1 MSTKKKLREFK
12 KQNKH
17 LFYKTEKVLV
27 KDILPDY
34 DPPEGQ
40 EYAIVTHTDQGM
52 KICNFCSKSY
62 NLVTNEE
69 LILPMM
75 EAILSEYPNA
85 DIVAQSQRD
94 SRFYVDIIFDDVSRS
109 IGSKR
114 KAIVDTIHPKFQ
126 ITNSYD
132 GKVKYSRDFGF
143 WRVVCENG
151 MSVPTSDIISEGG
164 LHTDKLDDLI
174 NAELLINTTSEYLE
188 NVRDY
193 TEPYRKLMKNRADVE
208 ERIAQVLD
216 NTSFPKRQ
224 AEAVADRIASEVKVL
239 KSPANDWLVY
249 NGFNGELNHNQE
261 FKMTISKR
269 HEVDKQ
275 IFDFLLKSA

>member
-12 KQNKH
+12 KQNEH
-17 LFYKTEKVLV
+17 LFYKTEKVAV

-40 EYAIVTHTDQGM
+40 EYAIVTYTPEGM

-69 LILPMM
+69 LIIPMM
-75 EAILSEYPNA
+75 EAILSEFPGA
-85 DIVAQSQRD
+85 DVVAQSQRD
-94 SRFYVDIIFDDVSRS
+94 SRFYVDIIFDDVSRT
-109 IGSKR
+109 IGSK
-114 KAIVDTIHPKFQ
+114 KQKIVDTIHPKFQ

-151 MSVPTSDIISEGG
+151 MSVPMGETISEGG
-164 LHTDKLDDLI
+164 LHTDKLDELI
-174 NAELLINTTSEYLE
+174 NAELLIDTTKSYLE
-188 NVRDY
+188 NVREH
-193 TEPYRKLMKNRADVE
+193 TESYRRLMKNRVDVE
-208 ERIAQVLD
+208 ERIASVLD
-216 NTSFPKRQ
+216 NTPFPRRQ
-224 AEAVADRIASEVKVL
+224 AGAVANRISNEVKLLHVQ
-239 KSPANDWLVY
+239 PNDWLVY
-249 NGFNGELNHNQE
+249 NGFNGELNHNNE

-269 HEVDKQ
+269 HEVDKE